1 MVTVRIIITSILL
14 LNQDFLYFCQ
24 KAHQPQD
31 CLLLDLCLY
40 LCSSIF
46 CISAE
51 DLCFD
56 RATRLFTPQS
66 IRFHGQERTAA
77 TDSKATEASFLFGFV
92 RHLVSVFWIFIQVYL
107 HLSKFIFLST
117 PQSICLQKKST
128 AAIYKC
134 CRNIISKQECNTVSK
149 KATVSGT

>member
-1 MVTVRIIITSILL
+1 MCLRLTIFCISAAEDTCFDCATVFFPLSVFVFV
-14 LNQDFLYFCQ
+14 FLF
-24 KAHQPQD
+24 
-31 CLLLDLCLY
+31 
-40 LCSSIF
+40 F

-92 RHLVSVFWIFIQVYL
+92 HHLVSAFWIFI
-107 HLSKFIFLST
+107 SIAIF
-117 PQSICLQKKST
+117 
-128 AAIYKC
+128 
-134 CRNIISKQECNTVSK
+134 V
-149 KATVSGT
+149 